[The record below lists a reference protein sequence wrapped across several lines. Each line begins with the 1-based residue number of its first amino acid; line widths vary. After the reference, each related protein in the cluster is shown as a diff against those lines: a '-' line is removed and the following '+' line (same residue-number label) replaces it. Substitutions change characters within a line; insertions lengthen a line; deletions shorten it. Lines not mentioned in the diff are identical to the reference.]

1 MKLARLLPLSLL
13 LLVAAGEPAVV
24 PDPSLDDLWF
34 KVAVKAKGRA
44 VMSDGSQITKVSG
57 GIPAW
62 YLHLDYA
69 DDPLDGVATTTLYGV
84 QLWYEYPPDTFT
96 MLDVG
101 TIPVVVTSLDQY
113 VLPDVEL
120 HGNGPDGTQLDMRAT
135 LLIHL
140 KRNKAG
146 DIVGAKLTTLGA
158 EVFFGGLASGGG
170 FLYGSAKLKGKLIA
184 PEELPFPL

>member
-13 LLVAAGEPAVV
+13 LLVAAGEPALV

-34 KVAVKAKGRA
+34 KVGVKAKGRGIPA
-44 VMSDGSQITKVSG
+44 DGSQISKVSG

-69 DDPLDGVATTTLYGV
+69 DDPPDGMASTTLYGV
-84 QLWYEYPPDTFT
+84 QLWYEYPEDDFH
-96 MLDVG
+96 MVDAG

-135 LLIHL
+135 LLVRL
-140 KRNKAG
+140 ERNKA
-146 DIVGAKLTTLGA
+146 DEIVGAKLTTLGA

-170 FLYGSAKLKGKLIA
+170 FFYGSAKLKGKLIA
-184 PEELPFPL
+184 AEELPFTP